1 MAQGLW
7 FSPFYRYGHGGTERL
22 GSLLKV
28 MELESKWQNQ
38 DLNPSSL
45 ALGPAPLTTTV
56 LIHPHGSSDLSL
68 PQLGPPF
75 ATKVDLDSV

>member
-45 ALGPAPLTTTV
+45 APL
-56 LIHPHGSSDLSL
+56 LQIPKL
-68 PQLGPPF
+68 F
-75 ATKVDLDSV
+75 

>member
-1 MAQGLW
+1 MVVQKG
-7 FSPFYRYGHGGTERL
+7 
-22 GSLLKV
+22 KV
-28 MELESKWQNQ
+28 MYVVSQWQSQ
-38 DLNPSSL
+38 DLNLSSL